1 MPGAQAPWLCC
12 AGPAAPCQVA
22 TGGCYATPA
31 AGLPQEQRP
40 PLRGRLRFS
49 RPRKSKSR
57 RPSPPGRRH
66 APMRGLLK
74 GHSAYTPAFPIKGRC
89 AGHPHPFVARQCL
102 AALRMRLPVPSLDRA
117 GLPASLGHA
126 NPHRIGTDRLL
137 ALECFAVLQ
146 EAARSRACSLKSKA
160 RTPKR
165 LAQIVKKH
173 AKARASRRKKECR
186 RQPKAVD
193 NR

>member
-74 GHSAYTPAFPIKGRC
+74 AHSAYRPAFPIKGRC
-89 AGHPHPFVARQCL
+89 AGHPHPFAP
-102 AALRMRLPVPSLDRA
+102 LR
-117 GLPASLGHA
+117 GLRCGFRWPPG
-126 NPHRIGTDRLL
+126 
-137 ALECFAVLQ
+137 
-146 EAARSRACSLKSKA
+146 
-160 RTPKR
+160 
-165 LAQIVKKH
+165 
-173 AKARASRRKKECR
+173 SRRPSGDVGPRKPSSHWNGSPPRPGVFRCPAGGGALARVFIEK
-186 RQPKAVD
+186 QSTHP
-193 NR
+193 